1 MANRL
6 RRLLPPDD
14 PVFRTGPAQAGVRA
28 ACAARTLQ
36 RRKPD
41 LALFHAVPRPDGEVR
56 QARSREPVALL
67 WSACDG
73 LAAPVQS
80 PAVVGHRDDRI
91 VVRPCGDEYHNVVAG
106 LPPPEAAYS

>member
-14 PVFRTGPAQAGVRA
+14 PVIRTGPAQAGLRA
-28 ACAARTLQ
+28 AGVARALQ

-67 WSACDG
+67 RSACDG
-73 LAAPVQS
+73 LAPPVQP

-91 VVRPCGDEYHNVVAG
+91 AVRPCGDEYYNGAAG
-106 LPPPEAAYS
+106 LPPAEAAHS